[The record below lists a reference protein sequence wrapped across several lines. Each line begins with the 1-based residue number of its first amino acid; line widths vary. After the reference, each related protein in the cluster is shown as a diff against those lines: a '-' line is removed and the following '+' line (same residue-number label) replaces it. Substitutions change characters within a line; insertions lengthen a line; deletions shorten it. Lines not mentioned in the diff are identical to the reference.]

1 MVRSAALAL
10 GCVLACG
17 GSSFETADAGSG
29 NTGPG
34 APAADAGTPDAGV
47 AALTGISLS
56 QTDIR
61 IPKGAR
67 TAFAVTASY
76 NDGSHA
82 DVSEQCHVSISNGEI
97 ATLQQGPGAQ
107 VQVFARDE
115 GSAVITVTYGQF
127 TQTAN
132 LTVTDH

>member
-10 GCVLACG
+10 GFVLACG
-17 GSSFETADAGSG
+17 GSDSQTVDAGSG
-29 NTGPG
+29 NTGSP
-34 APAADAGTPDAGV
+34 APDAGTPDAGV
-47 AALTGISLS
+47 SAPQLTGISLS

-61 IPKGAR
+61 IPKRAN

-76 NDGSHA
+76 SDGTRA
-82 DVSEQCHVSISNGEI
+82 DVSQQCRVSISNGEI

-115 GSAVITVTYGQF
+115 GTAVITVAYGQF